1 MPSPILYLLLSLGT
15 GSVYALLANGVVA
28 MYKGSGVLN
37 FAQGAIAM
45 MGAYVFLGLVNA
57 GVSKY
62 VALAI
67 TLVASAAFG
76 GLLATTVFRQL
87 RNAPTLAKV
96 VATLGLLVLLQGI
109 AVVIW
114 GPLAKIVPSILPS
127 NGVVISGVS
136 IGENR
141 FIMAGIAIGLA
152 VVLGAAYRFTKL
164 GLATQATSQNE
175 RGAALL
181 GFSSTQISAVNWAL
195 GSMLAALA
203 GILIAPIAS
212 LDNGQLPLLVLPALA
227 AALVGRFS
235 SFSVTTLAAFVI
247 GWVQI
252 WVFYKWTLPGVQTA
266 APFVIV
272 ILVMVIA
279 GRALPSRGAVSEGR
293 PPLAPRGSH
302 RWIPMTAC
310 FVAGIVLLQVT
321 SSLYQSALVTSFV
334 MIVVALSL
342 VVLTGYVGQISL
354 MQMTFAG
361 LGALIAA
368 KFAANLGVPFPFPIL
383 IGMIL
388 VVPIGAVLGL
398 PALRV
403 RGLSLAVLTLG
414 AAIAIDAVLFQN
426 DGWTGGIDGIQM
438 PSPKLFGWSLDPY
451 AHAGRYGAFVLVCVM
466 IIVFVVGNIRR
477 SGLGRR
483 MLAVRSNERAAAV
496 AGVNVP
502 AVKLQAFAI
511 SASIAACGGG
521 LLAYSN
527 SFIVFGDS
535 GFAAQPSINL
545 LTIAYVGGMA
555 SIGGASIAGIGAA
568 GGLFY
573 VLMSKIPGFD
583 NYYLL
588 ITGVALIWTVLV
600 HPDGVAPFFGERIR
614 SLPSKFRKRAVGPS
628 APGPPSTFA
637 GEPAHEH
644 AGSR

>member
-1 MPSPILYLLLSLGT
+1 
-15 GSVYALLANGVVA
+15 
-28 MYKGSGVLN
+28 
-37 FAQGAIAM
+37 
-45 MGAYVFLGLVNA
+45 
-57 GVSKY
+57 
-62 VALAI
+62 
-67 TLVASAAFG
+67 
-76 GLLATTVFRQL
+76 
-87 RNAPTLAKV
+87 
-96 VATLGLLVLLQGI
+96 
-109 AVVIW
+109 
-114 GPLAKIVPSILPS
+114 
-127 NGVVISGVS
+127 
-136 IGENR
+136 
-141 FIMAGIAIGLA
+141 
-152 VVLGAAYRFTKL
+152 
-164 GLATQATSQNE
+164 
-175 RGAALL
+175 
-181 GFSSTQISAVNWAL
+181 
-195 GSMLAALA
+195 
-203 GILIAPIAS
+203 
-212 LDNGQLPLLVLPALA
+212 
-227 AALVGRFS
+227 
-235 SFSVTTLAAFVI
+235 
-247 GWVQI
+247 
-252 WVFYKWTLPGVQTA
+252 
-266 APFVIV
+266 
-272 ILVMVIA
+272 
-279 GRALPSRGAVSEGR
+279 
-293 PPLAPRGSH
+293 
-302 RWIPMTAC
+302 
-310 FVAGIVLLQVT
+310 
-321 SSLYQSALVTSFV
+321 
-334 MIVVALSL
+334 
-342 VVLTGYVGQISL
+342 
-354 MQMTFAG
+354 
-361 LGALIAA
+361 
-368 KFAANLGVPFPFPIL
+368 
-383 IGMIL
+383 MIL
-388 VVPIGAVLGL
+388 VAPIGAVLGL

-438 PSPKLFGWSLDPY
+438 PSPKLFGWSLDPF